1 MVHRLL
7 FPLIVWLAAAA
18 PGSATADWINLTGA
32 ETAPNIAEIHLL
44 DDRVKLNLEIYVGD
58 LRTFEEL
65 VPDDLLKD
73 ASGRPSPVD
82 RIRRFAE
89 ERFQFVTDA
98 GQKLPARIDLVEPRM
113 RVDRKSP
120 FAGMI
125 NPATRQRVPEGPAD
139 KRVLYAEISYP
150 FADRPAALTIVPPL
164 DEQGRARVTM
174 GFIAY
179 HKAVPITDFRYLGTP
194 ARLTLDWD
202 DPWYTKFDNP
212 NLKRHHKSA
221 LMSFLYVEPY
231 EVRHEILTR
240 VRDLEEWMDLGLRG
254 DRYIEVDELE
264 PLKQRIGEFLLTR
277 NPVLVDGQALKPIL
291 DRTNYVK
298 VSLTGIQLVE
308 KPERLEIATAIIGV
322 IISYITEGMPGEVT
336 VDWELFT
343 DQIVRVPATA
353 TDPAGPLP
361 TVLTPDYNVH
371 SWKNFLK
378 NYKVP
383 TVESVAV
390 AGSLGTFR
398 VPWATIVCLV
408 LALPVAWWLFG
419 RRRQGRSIAV
429 PVGVLAMLVM
439 GGAVSYPL
447 VGVSV
452 LRPAAIA
459 GSLQP
464 DQARELLRVLLK
476 NVYRAFDFREEEDVY
491 ERLVISVSG
500 DLLAD
505 IYLQNRRSF
514 SIQKAGGAQ
523 AKIDSVDI
531 QEAVAERLD
540 DRPLGYAIRGR
551 WAAQGSVGHWGHIH
565 SRRNQYDAVVTVEAV
580 DGAWKITD
588 LEVLG
593 EQRVDPTFGAG
604 PTTSSA
610 SDAPSSAAVR

>member
-1 MVHRLL
+1 MVYRLL
-7 FPLIVWLAAAA
+7 FPLAVWLAAVA
-18 PGSATADWINLTGA
+18 PGSATADWVNLTGA
-32 ETAPNIAEIHLL
+32 ETAPNIAEIHVL

-73 ASGRPSPVD
+73 ASGRPSSVV

-89 ERFQFVTDA
+89 ERFQFVTDT
-98 GQKLPARIDLVEPRM
+98 GHKLPARIDLVEPRL

-164 DEQGRARVTM
+164 DEQGLARVTI
-174 GFIAY
+174 GFITY
-179 HKAVPITDFRYLGTP
+179 HKAVPIIDFRYLGTP
-194 ARLTLDWD
+194 ARLTLDWE

-254 DRYIEVDELE
+254 DQYIEVDELE

-298 VSLTGIQLVE
+298 VSLTGIRLVE

-322 IISYITEGMPGEVT
+322 IISYLTEGMPAEVT

-343 DQIVRVPATA
+343 DQVARVPATA

-361 TVLTPDYNVH
+361 TFLTPDYNVH

-378 NYKVP
+378 NYKIP
-383 TVESVAV
+383 TVESVV
-390 AGSLGTFR
+390 R
-398 VPWATIVCLV
+398 
-408 LALPVAWWLFG
+408 ALPRCG
-419 RRRQGRSIAV
+419 
-429 PVGVLAMLVM
+429 
-439 GGAVSYPL
+439 
-447 VGVSV
+447 
-452 LRPAAIA
+452 
-459 GSLQP
+459 
-464 DQARELLRVLLK
+464 
-476 NVYRAFDFREEEDVY
+476 
-491 ERLVISVSG
+491 
-500 DLLAD
+500 
-505 IYLQNRRSF
+505 
-514 SIQKAGGAQ
+514 AGGA
-523 AKIDSVDI
+523 
-531 QEAVAERLD
+531 
-540 DRPLGYAIRGR
+540 GHGRGR
-551 WAAQGSVGHWGHIH
+551 VVPLRGCGRVAARGHCRKPATGSGARAAPGPAEECLPGVRLPRGGGRLRQAGHQCQRRSAGGHLPAEPTVLFHSEGRWGPGQDRFRGDPGGRGRTAGRPPPGLCHQGPMGRPGG
-565 SRRNQYDAVVTVEAV
+565 RRAL
-580 DGAWKITD
+580 GAYPFPA
-588 LEVLG
+588 
-593 EQRVDPTFGAG
+593 QP
-604 PTTSSA
+604 
-610 SDAPSSAAVR
+610 VRCRRDR